1 MARRTGY
8 SRNTIAKLAGYD
20 SLPDPAPRQERRR
33 KLTPFVD
40 HLRRRWAEGVY
51 NATRLHEEITAL
63 GFTGNVSAIQRFV
76 QSWREKP
83 RSRINGR
90 HPPPVSLSPRQA
102 SWMLTNPEHPRITE
116 EQRTCLQKL
125 TEQNPTLAAAQKLA
139 LDFCRL
145 VRERCA
151 NEFSQWLEAV
161 RQSDVTELKSFAR
174 SLEQDR
180 SAVEAGLSLSWSNGQ
195 VEGQVNRLKF
205 LKRSMYGSA
214 GFDLL
219 KARVLHRVAA

>member
-1 MARRTGY
+1 MGNNSHLADKQNRRDRRQARFEEVKDLLSQGQSRREVARRTGY

-102 SWMLTNPEHPRITE
+102 SWMLTNPEHPRGSYPLRRPII
-116 EQRTCLQKL
+116 RKPL
-125 TEQNPTLAAAQKLA
+125 
-139 LDFCRL
+139 
-145 VRERCA
+145 
-151 NEFSQWLEAV
+151 
-161 RQSDVTELKSFAR
+161 SFPYR
-174 SLEQDR
+174 I
-180 SAVEAGLSLSWSNGQ
+180 
-195 VEGQVNRLKF
+195 
-205 LKRSMYGSA
+205 
-214 GFDLL
+214 
-219 KARVLHRVAA
+219 